1 MLFLSPVSLLPEEEE
16 EEDRTRREEEE
27 KRIERECEWEWEGN
41 VNRSVVGMEIGAK
54 IIIARGKPAMPQEA
68 GKRLFFFFGCYT
80 KGKERQAANEPKGT
94 KARWGGGPHE
104 DQDGDGGSHLEWEW
118 S

>member
-27 KRIERECEWEWEGN
+27 KRIERKCEWEWEGN

-68 GKRLFFFFGCYT
+68 GRRLFFSFFWLLHE
-80 KGKERQAANEPKGT
+80 GKREA
-94 KARWGGGPHE
+94 
-104 DQDGDGGSHLEWEW
+104 GSK
-118 S
+118 